1 MPESH
6 PTVTDPQVS
15 PVGAQNDEDDLL
27 SWIAR
32 KVVEAR
38 LDESIAGL
46 VREVLDEDIEGEPRW
61 WGVVDLVNPTQ
72 AHYRRRHPEVERDP
86 AVQQRLAYGRRMGR
100 EAEQWFRRIP
110 SFVGAEGSVD
120 GATGG
125 IPGIRG
131 RVDFRLGQS
140 LVELKTTRY
149 RMDAAENLLALSPQD
164 LEQLVIYAL
173 ITRRE
178 DEVHKLVFYNESIEG
193 RFRVFSV
200 RIREGPTLKQL
211 FKARLSA
218 LNYSLS
224 TGDPAPLGRC
234 RYLERGCDFAQA
246 SICRCQE
253 LTTVPT
259 DVLKDAVSL
268 ERDPSLEDELARCRE
283 RQNAPADGLVG
294 LWDLFVPRRTFGKA
308 IGVMFDDFAG
318 GEEDYQL
325 RRHVERRLSDSDLCA
340 YRYDLQ
346 VIAPGD
352 PDPIGL
358 RGRGL
363 SVKVLETA
371 TPKPVDRILPV
382 LVRVSR
388 RSTPRDTDSLSN
400 AYTAQLG
407 AHCAIRDSNQGL
419 LVLVYPEHP
428 GNLQCF
434 RIRYDSPREILRRLG
449 VRAGKLARGI
459 TSRTL
464 DGLPPCPDWIQRK
477 CSAGCLCRPPT

>member
-1 MPESH
+1 MPERLTSGER
-6 PTVTDPQVS
+6 PQTPPAGVQS
-15 PVGAQNDEDDLL
+15 EQDDLL
-27 SWIAR
+27 AWIAR
-32 KVVEAR
+32 KTIEVR
-38 LDESIAGL
+38 LEESIAGL
-46 VREVLDEDIEGEPRW
+46 VREVLDEDVEGEPRW

-72 AHYRRRHPEVERDP
+72 AHYRRLHPEVERDP

-131 RVDFRLGQS
+131 RIDFRLGQS
-140 LVELKTTRY
+140 LVELKTSRY

-193 RFRVFSV
+193 KFRVFSV
-200 RIREGPTLKQL
+200 RVREGPTLKQL

-218 LNYSLS
+218 LNYSMS
-224 TGDPAPLGRC
+224 TADPAPLGRC

-246 SICRCQE
+246 SICRCSD
-253 LTTVPT
+253 LPAMST
-259 DVLKDAVSL
+259 DILRDAVSL
-268 ERDPSLEDELARCRE
+268 VRDTSLEAELERCSE
-283 RQNAPADGLVG
+283 RQPVPADGLIG
-294 LWDLFVPRRTFGKA
+294 LWDLFVPRRAFGKA
-308 IGVMFDDFAG
+308 IGVMSDDFAG
-318 GEEDYQL
+318 GDEDYQL
-325 RRHVERRLSDSDLCA
+325 RRHAERRLSDSNLCA
-340 YRYDLQ
+340 YRFDLQ
-346 VIAPGD
+346 VVAPGGAA
-352 PDPIGL
+352 PIGL

-371 TPKPVDRILPV
+371 ASGPVERTLPV

-388 RSTPRDTDSLSN
+388 RSTPHDTNSLSN
-400 AYTAQLG
+400 AYTAQLA
-407 AHCAIRDSNQGL
+407 AHCAMRDATQGL
-419 LVLVYPEHP
+419 LIVVYPEHS

-449 VRAGKLARGI
+449 VQAEKLARGI
-459 TSRTL
+459 AARTPE
-464 DGLPPCPDWIQRK
+464 GLPPCPDWIQRN
-477 CSAGCLCRPPT
+477 CSAGCLCRPAS